1 MASEFATLSLKIEP
15 EYIEALDKVAK
26 EQGIT
31 RSQLLR
37 DICRNAASLYGTIKA
52 ERDRKITEKNE
63 LENSLSQWVV
73 DNSPKDITPELM
85 HFLGEVMHR
94 AADAKASMEEEGK
107 QNS

>member
-1 MASEFATLSLKIEP
+1 MASQFATLSLKIEP
-15 EYIEALDKVAK
+15 EYIQALDRVAE

-73 DNSPKDITPELM
+73 DNSPKDVSPELM
-85 HFLGEVMHR
+85 HFLGQVMHR
-94 AADAKASMEEEGK
+94 AAEAKASMEEDK
-107 QNS
+107 KKS